1 MLASAYSRGRG
12 LGRADHAVLG
22 RHVGRRSR
30 QAGEAGDRSGIDDR
44 AAALARICGSLCR
57 MQSHTPFQTKAT
69 SALRRLPSAE
79 TPPRPP
85 ANKPVTQTVPAVN
98 VLRPREG
105 EKPTA

>member
-30 QAGEAGDRSGIDDR
+30 QAGEAGDRSGIYDR
-44 AAALARICGSLCR
+44 AAALARICGSFWR

-69 SALRRLPSAE
+69 SAVRRLPSAE
-79 TPPRPP
+79 NPPRPR
-85 ANKPVTQTVPAVN
+85 ANKLVTEMFPTVN